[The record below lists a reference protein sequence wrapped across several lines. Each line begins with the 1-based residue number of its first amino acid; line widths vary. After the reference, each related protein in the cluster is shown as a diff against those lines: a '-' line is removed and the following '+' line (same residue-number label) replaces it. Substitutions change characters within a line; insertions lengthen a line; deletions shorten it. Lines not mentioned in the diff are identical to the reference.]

1 MQLVPKRTKYRKM
14 QKGNNRGTAYRGS
27 NVDFGDFAMQATEP
41 GRLTGR
47 QIEAARMAITRH
59 VKRVGKLWIRIFP
72 HRPVTKKPLEV
83 RMGGGKGG
91 VEEWAADI
99 LPGRVMYEI
108 SGVDE
113 KTAREAFR
121 LAGHKIPVGYKFLA
135 RGVIEA
141 NPVPNAEKAAARKA
155 AGPGMKIPS
164 PPRVPADAK
173 GKA

>member
-1 MQLVPKRTKYRKM
+1 
-14 QKGNNRGTAYRGS
+14 
-27 NVDFGDFAMQATEP
+27 
-41 GRLTGR
+41 
-47 QIEAARMAITRH
+47 
-59 VKRVGKLWIRIFP
+59 
-72 HRPVTKKPLEV
+72 
-83 RMGGGKGG
+83 
-91 VEEWAADI
+91 
-99 LPGRVMYEI
+99 MYEI

-141 NPVPNAEKAAARKA
+141 NVVPNAEKAAARKA

-164 PPRVPADAK
+164 PARVPADAK